1 MSSKEKDTWEKTEE
15 ICATENL
22 TFRKRHSPCQW
33 VLSSQIRAG
42 RMEINAQP
50 LTAGALIPALLFL
63 GAKKWKGLG
72 ESWYF

>member
-1 MSSKEKDTWEKTEE
+1 
-15 ICATENL
+15 
-22 TFRKRHSPCQW
+22 
-33 VLSSQIRAG
+33 
-42 RMEINAQP
+42 MEINAQP